1 MTSISSFG
9 KPEIQAAKVADMDL
23 DDECIL
29 ERSRVVSI
37 APARMPFVGLKGRY
51 NKRWFV
57 DIVTLPH
64 NAIRKQMSELFT
76 SLIAMNKMSLDLLEE
91 DFQLFFRYLAV
102 IVEFFKV
109 ILDAEEVSLFPH
121 IGGERKR
128 RGEEPTKVLN
138 EDYRVVLKAKLFASL
153 DEALKY
159 RFTNCSS
166 MDTLKGVGVALDGF
180 AKRALDYFTEKEA
193 SLPKILAKAIRGS
206 REKTKFEGRL
216 LAFILEKPKGHQTVA
231 ILLQTLFSVEVR
243 ADFMSR
249 NFPKEEQRKT
259 LERALHETENGI
271 LGLPS
276 VFVEGAKRYEGR
288 FSIGTFMEHYGQ
300 DRDDEAQTELVGQ
313 EQQQSDSLPASAA
326 SG

>member
-1 MTSISSFG
+1 MTSAISMFANA
-9 KPEIQAAKVADMDL
+9 EIQAAKVADMDL

-64 NAIRKQMSELFT
+64 NAVRKQMSELFT
-76 SLIAMNKMSLDLLEE
+76 SLIGMNKMSLDLTED

-102 IVEFFKV
+102 VVEFFKV
-109 ILDAEEVSLFPH
+109 ILEGEEAALYPH
-121 IGGERKR
+121 VGGERKK
-128 RGEEPTKVLN
+128 RGEDGIRVLN
-138 EDYRVVLKAKLFASL
+138 GDYRFGLKKELFGLL

-159 RFTNCSS
+159 RFTHSPS
-166 MDTLKGVGVALDGF
+166 IETLNNIGTALDAF
-180 AKRALDYFTEKEA
+180 SKKTLDYFTEKET

-206 REKTKFEGRL
+206 REKTKYEQRL
-216 LAFILEKPKGHQTVA
+216 ITFILEKPKGHLMVA
-231 ILLQTLFSVEVR
+231 ILLQTLFSTEVR
-243 ADFMSR
+243 AEFISR
-249 NFPKEEQRKT
+249 NFPRDEQKAT
-259 LERALHETENGI
+259 LYKALSEAESGI
-271 LGLPS
+271 LSLPA
-276 VFVEGAKRYEGR
+276 VFDMAAKKYERR

-300 DRDDEAQTELVGQ
+300 DRDEEAQTELVGQ
-313 EQQQSDSLPASAA
+313 DRQVPEGVV